1 MKKIYEK
8 AVSKAQQQA
17 AAIALAAKEK
27 GKKPPGKGAAAQMAG
42 MSKKELEKFASTK
55 RKGLP
60 QHVPANENADKMAK
74 AKQKHKNVKET
85 ELPKLN
91 KKKAVKEADRP
102 LDGDQQGPLSMSGR
116 SNKVLENKR
125 IRESMDTKL
134 KAAYQE
140 GYAHGLREQTC
151 RVKHYSDM
159 EEARQYY
166 EGYKSGLDECYG
178 MMPNRGLVDE
188 TMVEGDDDVVQNMAS
203 YGARTPTSPEDL
215 EQKINNLKDGESME
229 IPVELLGIDSSS
241 DIDIS
246 DSGESDD
253 MLTDMPDAELRDI
266 ELDEAD
272 LEEVSRGEWIKQQ
285 DRKAERTGKSSFD
298 AFGQTF
304 NTKDV
309 DESVF
314 ESLEKQLNA
323 LLNEDNVQEGLSVN
337 IAQGMSG
344 TYGNSED
351 TVSVTATGDDADK
364 LLGFIKQVGLG
375 GMSSQEASGTELM
388 PVAGLSSDYGAPAF
402 NGHDMMSDL
411 IKVATGGDDYEHEEG
426 SDEHH
431 HDEPKVIRVN
441 GERVKEEHGT
451 CNECGMNETK
461 CQCDEEVLDE
471 TETEDQMT
479 DEVAESDD
487 DGYDQSA
494 RNTEL
499 DNIGK
504 PASGGAVNEGG
515 DGMEDLDEEKDSYWP
530 KNVGTSNTVG
540 EPKGDVAKALAR
552 HAATAAAKKVTGAG
566 QSGRRELDRTFSQVS
581 AANKARAE
589 KEADRL
595 RQKYAESVELNE
607 WANEAG
613 KDGTEASFERD
624 IEFMTKVISGGLN
637 KPKSTGQ
644 QTIPVLAGDEQ
655 RTVDHVDD
663 WQKLAGIKK

>member
-188 TMVEGDDDVVQNMAS
+188 TMVEGDDDVEQNMAS

>member
-1 MKKIYEK
+1 
-8 AVSKAQQQA
+8 
-17 AAIALAAKEK
+17 
-27 GKKPPGKGAAAQMAG
+27 
-42 MSKKELEKFASTK
+42 
-55 RKGLP
+55 
-60 QHVPANENADKMAK
+60 
-74 AKQKHKNVKET
+74 
-85 ELPKLN
+85 
-91 KKKAVKEADRP
+91 
-102 LDGDQQGPLSMSGR
+102 
-116 SNKVLENKR
+116 
-125 IRESMDTKL
+125 
-134 KAAYQE
+134 
-140 GYAHGLREQTC
+140 
-151 RVKHYSDM
+151 
-159 EEARQYY
+159 
-166 EGYKSGLDECYG
+166 
-178 MMPNRGLVDE
+178 
-188 TMVEGDDDVVQNMAS
+188 
-203 YGARTPTSPEDL
+203 
-215 EQKINNLKDGESME
+215 
-229 IPVELLGIDSSS
+229 
-241 DIDIS
+241 
-246 DSGESDD
+246 
-253 MLTDMPDAELRDI
+253 
-266 ELDEAD
+266 
-272 LEEVSRGEWIKQQ
+272 
-285 DRKAERTGKSSFD
+285 
-298 AFGQTF
+298 
-304 NTKDV
+304 
-309 DESVF
+309 
-314 ESLEKQLNA
+314 
-323 LLNEDNVQEGLSVN
+323 
-337 IAQGMSG
+337 
-344 TYGNSED
+344 
-351 TVSVTATGDDADK
+351 
-364 LLGFIKQVGLG
+364 
-375 GMSSQEASGTELM
+375 
-388 PVAGLSSDYGAPAF
+388 
-402 NGHDMMSDL
+402 MMSDL